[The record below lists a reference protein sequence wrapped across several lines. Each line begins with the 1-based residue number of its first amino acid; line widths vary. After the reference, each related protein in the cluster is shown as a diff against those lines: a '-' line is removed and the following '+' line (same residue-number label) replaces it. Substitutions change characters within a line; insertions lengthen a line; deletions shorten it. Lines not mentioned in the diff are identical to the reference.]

1 MKKLA
6 LNLLFAT
13 MILFAAE
20 SVALACVCFLHPG
33 KSMTNEEVKKTV
45 KEDFDKSLAVF
56 TGEVIEIDKFKVKFK
71 VENAWKGAVGDEI
84 VMSTGT
90 RDLGNGMTTDSSCD
104 FHFQKGKKYLVA
116 GFGKN
121 YEEIQ
126 GFDCTIT
133 NLIKNSALQIEFLNE
148 IVPPEKRN
156 VKISAKEN
164 KE

>member
-1 MKKLA
+1 
-6 LNLLFAT
+6 
-13 MILFAAE
+13 
-20 SVALACVCFLHPG
+20 
-33 KSMTNEEVKKTV
+33 
-45 KEDFDKSLAVF
+45 LAVF

-90 RDLGNGMTTDSSCD
+90 KDLGNGITSDSSCD

-126 GFDCTIT
+126 AFDCTIT
-133 NLIKNSALQIEFLNE
+133 NLIKNSALQIELLNE
-148 IVPPEKRN
+148 IIPPEKRN